1 MFNLLFMIND
11 TPICKTYTIR
21 FEIFLA
27 LLQILSLL
35 HAITTCIINS
45 IQYIEKKINDN
56 NNKTLSIVFNGAC
69 W

>member
-21 FEIFLA
+21 FVIFLA
-27 LLQILSLL
+27 LLQILSPL
-35 HAITTCIINS
+35 HAITTCTINS
-45 IQYIEKKINDN
+45 IQYTKKKIN
-56 NNKTLSIVFNGAC
+56 NNKKKRLSIVFNGAC